1 MEFQIQQN
9 QFHDP
14 TSSTD
19 IAKALVYVEYGC
31 ADQAKVHK
39 EWNKDHRGKQLS
51 PSEQQSLTYDCS
63 IAVESGQR
71 QPAGTLWE
79 AQQVQEVPLFVSR
92 LSPEVEGKVQKVH
105 LQEMVGAEM
114 DLVWE
119 ALAQQF
125 P

>member
-1 MEFQIQQN
+1 M
-9 QFHDP
+9 D
-14 TSSTD
+14 
-19 IAKALVYVEYGC
+19 ALIK
-31 ADQAKVHK
+31 QKVHK

-51 PSEQQSLTYDCS
+51 LSEQQSLTYDYS

-79 AQQVQEVPLFVSR
+79 AQQVQEEPLFVSR
-92 LSPEVEGKVQKVH
+92 LSPEVEGEVQKVH